1 MNWIIAALAAA
12 IGYLIGSISFARI
25 VTRVVAPQ
33 QDISRVE
40 IAVPGTEIVLR
51 SDAVSATSVQL
62 HLGRR
67 YGCLVGTLDI
77 LKAALPAL
85 ALKLWYPE
93 TPYYLIVA
101 GMAAVGHNWPVY
113 HRFKGGRGLSPI
125 TGGMLVLDWL
135 GVLVTNVAGVVV
147 GLALKDTFVA
157 TGIYLFFMIPWIWF
171 RSHDWAEL
179 AYVVSMAALYWISL
193 LPEVKEDLRLRREG
207 GLDQY
212 ATAERLQ
219 IRTRADGRMVDRDPL
234 VSFLVRITS
243 RFRREGEAHDGPP
256 DTPDP

>member
-1 MNWIIAALAAA
+1 MNWLIAGLAAA
-12 IGYLIGSISFARI
+12 TGYLIGSISFARI
-25 VTRVVAPQ
+25 VTRLFAPQ

-51 SDAVSATSVQL
+51 SDAVSATTVQL

-67 YGCLVGTLDI
+67 YGCLVGVLDI

-85 ALKLWYPE
+85 AFKVWYPE
-93 TPYYLIVA
+93 TPYYLIAA

-135 GVLVTNVAGVVV
+135 GVLVTNAAGVLI
-147 GLALKDTFVA
+147 GLALKDTFLA
-157 TGIYLFFMIPWIWF
+157 TGVYLFLMIPWIWF
-171 RSHDWAEL
+171 RSHDWVEL

-207 GLDQY
+207 NLEQY
-212 ATAERLQ
+212 ATAEKLQ
-219 IRTRADGRMVDRDPL
+219 IRTRVDGRMVDRDPL
-234 VSFLVRITS
+234 VSLIVRIVS
-243 RFRREGEAHDGPP
+243 RIRHDGG
-256 DTPDP
+256 TPDEPAAPQDE